1 MINVMNYFDEWNNLK
16 KEINSSHPKVFFK
29 ERDIFYVS
37 LGQNVGFEENG
48 KGQKFSRPVIVLRK
62 FNNMVFLCVPLTSSV
77 KEGEFYFNFYFNNK
91 GNSAI
96 LSQIKLIDSNRL
108 LSKIGMI
115 SDKDFNDMKRK
126 ISKLLKLADF
136 S

>member
-1 MINVMNYFDEWNNLK
+1 MNYFDEWNNLK

>member
-1 MINVMNYFDEWNNLK
+1 
-16 KEINSSHPKVFFK
+16 
-29 ERDIFYVS
+29 
-37 LGQNVGFEENG
+37 
-48 KGQKFSRPVIVLRK
+48 
-62 FNNMVFLCVPLTSSV
+62 MVFLCVPLTSSV